1 MEDVCGVTPVAGPND
16 VHVGTSRDSN
26 ELYGPWMQVVDRRRR
41 VRQQVK
47 DVFNRDGGS
56 SGPAEHR
63 SRFAVLADV
72 PENKGIGSEKRFH
85 DDPVGATMQNSFH
98 AQQSDVASP
107 TRQHTIERS
116 TSPVRNREAN
126 VENDSVTIVEND
138 TARRVTSPPDLDGM
152 ASSWKVVMVK
162 SILRADKNVAIRVL
176 EPGFKPVSKEEW
188 QLVIRHV
195 PRHQN
200 SLADRLAAL
209 GRSASCNGL
218 SLLIPPADLV
228 VLAEEEK
235 VRSACGLLISED
247 WATSPN
253 VACFN
258 LHVDPGG

>member
-1 MEDVCGVTPVAGPND
+1 ME
-16 VHVGTSRDSN
+16 
-26 ELYGPWMQVVDRRRR
+26 VVDRRRR

-176 EPGFKPVSKEEW
+176 EPGFKPVSKEVRGRVLPNSMKGGSSRHNSKLQGTNLSIKQPGIKPKKRDERAVGKSSLTTGLSNLLSDLDKAEAIELAK
-188 QLVIRHV
+188 QNLVPSSATNVDNRVSWI
-195 PRHQN
+195 QN
-200 SLADRLAAL
+200 STFE
-209 GRSASCNGL
+209 
-218 SLLIPPADLV
+218 PPD
-228 VLAEEEK
+228 
-235 VRSACGLLISED
+235 G
-247 WATSPN
+247 
-253 VACFN
+253 
-258 LHVDPGG
+258 VDMQV